1 MKAGVLI
8 SWGISFFFGR
18 KQPKDDFRTD
28 FLSTSTVYI
37 LPLNMK
43 RRELLGKQGR
53 LPKMPKKVL
62 VCPSINKSTE

>member
-8 SWGISFFFGR
+8 SWGTSFFFGQ

-37 LPLNMK
+37 LPLNMQG
-43 RRELLGKQGR
+43 RELLGKQGR
-53 LPKMPKKVL
+53 LPKMPKKFL
-62 VCPSINKSTE
+62 FA